1 MILKKISY
9 VLVITLFL
17 TITTLTF
24 PADDYLHQ
32 QLQATLL
39 VAEPDI
45 VAEKI
50 TGWAEQ
56 AGGYF
61 LVKSSTRV
69 IIRFPSQKMDE
80 LRDFLKSIAEDV
92 VTLTSKATDLRE
104 NFLEIQSGIASR
116 EEMLRSTLVFLD
128 RADIKGT
135 LAIEK
140 EVITLLKEVEE
151 LKGKLRKIYVDRLY
165 ALATINL
172 NYFQQSIPQ
181 DIPSSFDWI
190 NSIDFYKFIQEGF

>member
-1 MILKKISY
+1 MILKRIGY
-9 VLVITLFL
+9 LLAAVLCL

-24 PADDYLHQ
+24 SADDYLHQ
-32 QLQATLL
+32 QLNATLL
-39 VAEPDI
+39 VADPDMI
-45 VAEKI
+45 AEI
-50 TGWAEQ
+50 IAQWAEQ

-61 LVKSSTRV
+61 LVKSSTQV
-69 IIRFPSQKMDE
+69 VIRFPSDKMDE
-80 LRDFLKSIAEDV
+80 LRDFLKNTAEDV

-104 NFLEIQSGIASR
+104 NFLEIQSGISSR
-116 EEMLRSTLVFLD
+116 EEMLRNTLVFLD

-172 NYFQQSIPQ
+172 NYFKQSIPQ